1 VPAPCV
7 VLCFSMRIVRGIP
20 DSRVQLG
27 ISSRRVLD
35 RTVRNGS
42 LISVG
47 GVILALMAGCCKIL
61 HAFGITCVQHEA
73 DRIKVMV
80 PRKGVVALQ
89 NYAVFPLHFK
99 SLLVPL
105 S

>member
-73 DRIKVMV
+73 GEFPANLVQSLSCFMAIS
-80 PRKGVVALQ
+80 ALSGL
-89 NYAVFPLHFK
+89 YISSKFVI
-99 SLLVPL
+99 
-105 S
+105 

>member
-73 DRIKVMV
+73 GEFPANLVQSLSCFMV
-80 PRKGVVALQ
+80 ISALSGL
-89 NYAVFPLHFK
+89 YFSSKFVI
-99 SLLVPL
+99 
-105 S
+105 

>member
-1 VPAPCV
+1 MPAPCV
-7 VLCFSMRIVRGIP
+7 VMCFSMRIVRGIP

-61 HAFGITCVQHEA
+61 HAFGITCLEHEA
-73 DRIKVMV
+73 GEFPANLVQFLRCFMV
-80 PRKGVVALQ
+80 ISALSGL
-89 NYAVFPLHFK
+89 YFSSKFVI
-99 SLLVPL
+99 
-105 S
+105 

>member
-73 DRIKVMV
+73 GEFPANLVQSLSCFMV
-80 PRKGVVALQ
+80 ISALSGL
-89 NYAVFPLHFK
+89 YISSKFVI
-99 SLLVPL
+99 
-105 S
+105 

>member
-1 VPAPCV
+1 MPAPCV

-73 DRIKVMV
+73 GEFPANLVQSLSCFMAIS
-80 PRKGVVALQ
+80 ALSGL
-89 NYAVFPLHFK
+89 YISSKFVI
-99 SLLVPL
+99 
-105 S
+105 

>member
-7 VLCFSMRIVRGIP
+7 VMCFSMRIVRGIP

-73 DRIKVMV
+73 GEFPANLVQSLSCFMV
-80 PRKGVVALQ
+80 ISALSGL
-89 NYAVFPLHFK
+89 YISSKFII
-99 SLLVPL
+99 
-105 S
+105 

>member
-1 VPAPCV
+1 
-7 VLCFSMRIVRGIP
+7 VLNFSLWQFWFFVDNHIVLNMLFIF
-20 DSRVQLG
+20 
-27 ISSRRVLD
+27 
-35 RTVRNGS
+35 T
-42 LISVG
+42 
-47 GVILALMAGCCKIL
+47 IL
-61 HAFGITCVQHEA
+61 

-80 PRKGVVALQ
+80 ARKGVVALQ

>member
-7 VLCFSMRIVRGIP
+7 VMCFSMRIVRGIP

-73 DRIKVMV
+73 GEFPANLVQSLSCFMV
-80 PRKGVVALQ
+80 ISALSGL
-89 NYAVFPLHFK
+89 YISSKFVI
-99 SLLVPL
+99 
-105 S
+105 

>member
-1 VPAPCV
+1 MPAPCV

-73 DRIKVMV
+73 GEFPANLVQSLSCFMV
-80 PRKGVVALQ
+80 ISALSGL
-89 NYAVFPLHFK
+89 YFSSKFVI
-99 SLLVPL
+99 
-105 S
+105 

>member
-1 VPAPCV
+1 MPAPCV
-7 VLCFSMRIVRGIP
+7 VMCFSMRIVRGIP

-73 DRIKVMV
+73 GEFPANLVQSLSCFMV
-80 PRKGVVALQ
+80 ISALSGL
-89 NYAVFPLHFK
+89 YISSKFVI
-99 SLLVPL
+99 
-105 S
+105 

>member
-1 VPAPCV
+1 MPAPCV

-73 DRIKVMV
+73 GEFPANLVQSLSCFMV
-80 PRKGVVALQ
+80 ISALSGL
-89 NYAVFPLHFK
+89 YISSKFVI
-99 SLLVPL
+99 
-105 S
+105 